1 MNRSAGWQPGR
12 VTILGG
18 VDMTRM
24 EINKALIEIEHC
36 LIRMWE
42 DEKISGYDIGKTH
55 ASKLNGC
62 IRIEL
67 DTPME

>member
-1 MNRSAGWQPGR
+1 
-12 VTILGG
+12 
-18 VDMTRM
+18 MTRM

-42 DEKISGYDIGKTH
+42 DEKISGYDIGRTH

-67 DTPME
+67 ETPSEE